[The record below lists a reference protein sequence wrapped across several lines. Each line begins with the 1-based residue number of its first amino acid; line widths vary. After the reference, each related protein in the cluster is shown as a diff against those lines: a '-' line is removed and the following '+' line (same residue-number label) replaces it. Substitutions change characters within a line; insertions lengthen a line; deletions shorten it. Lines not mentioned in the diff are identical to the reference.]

1 MTRVIAR
8 SVESRRSLMHS
19 ASKAMVVAA
28 VVLAGTILSLSG
40 SRVPAQAPAGGPEH
54 PIQADSQRA
63 RDAVAKQGAQITK
76 LVEEQIQELQQQ
88 AEGLREK
95 QHELRTA
102 VRNRCGLSPENVMPI
117 LLGLER
123 ERFTLEIEVKLKAA
137 RREALAQMVAK
148 EAKLVRERAGSDEIL
163 EHLNKIVEARR
174 AELAALKQAREA
186 KAVAEQEVKNAEA
199 DLAEAQIRLAL
210 RREELGKSHEDP
222 VIDRLN
228 QQLLEISLEVTQDQL
243 RLELLKERL
252 NVLENVQAS
261 LDDYKNT
268 TEIEL
273 PRVLRLLEQ
282 AQTQLA
288 QVKLAIPN

>member
-1 MTRVIAR
+1 MPRVIAR
-8 SVESRRSLMHS
+8 VAESRHSLTHS
-19 ASKAMVVAA
+19 ACKGLA
-28 VVLAGTILSLSG
+28 VVVLMATILLPSG
-40 SRVPAQAPAGGPEH
+40 SPVSAQAPAREPEP
-54 PIQADSQRA
+54 PIRADSQQV
-63 RDAVAKQGAQITK
+63 RDAVVKQGTQIIK
-76 LVEEQIQELQQQ
+76 LADEQIQELKKQ
-88 AEGLREK
+88 ADGLREK

-102 VRNRCGLSPENVMPI
+102 VRDRCGLSPENVTPI

-123 ERFTLEIEVKLKAA
+123 DRFTLEIEVKLKAA
-137 RREALAQMVAK
+137 RRDALAQLIAK
-148 EAKLVRERAGSDEIL
+148 EAKLVQERAGSDEIL
-163 EHLNKIVEARR
+163 EHLNKVIEARR
-174 AELAALKQAREA
+174 TDLARKKQAREA
-186 KAVAEQEVKNAEA
+186 NAIAEQEVKDAEVN
-199 DLAEAQIRLAL
+199 LAEAQIRVAV

-222 VIDRLN
+222 AIDRLN
-228 QQLLEISLEVTQDQL
+228 QQLLEISVEMTQDQL

-252 NVLENVQAS
+252 TVLDSVQTL

>member
-1 MTRVIAR
+1 MSRVIAR
-8 SVESRRSLMHS
+8 FVETRHSLMHS
-19 ASKAMVVAA
+19 ACKGLA
-28 VVLAGTILSLSG
+28 VLAVILMGPILPPSG
-40 SRVPAQAPAGGPEH
+40 SPVFAQARAEKPEQ
-54 PIQADSQRA
+54 PVQADSERA
-63 RDAVAKQGAQITK
+63 RDAAAKQGAQMIK
-76 LVEEQIQELQQQ
+76 LADEQIQELKRQ

-95 QHELRTA
+95 QHEVRTA
-102 VRNRCGLSPENVMPI
+102 VRDRCGLSPENIMPI

-123 ERFTLEIEVKLKAA
+123 DRFSLEIEVKLKAA
-137 RREALAQMVAK
+137 RRDSLAQLVAK
-148 EAKLVRERAGSDEIL
+148 EAKLVQERAGSDEIL
-163 EHLNKIVEARR
+163 EHLNKVIEARR
-174 AELAALKQAREA
+174 TDLARKKQAREA
-186 KAVAEQEVKNAEA
+186 NAIAEQEVKDAEVN
-199 DLAEAQIRLAL
+199 LAEAQIRVAV

-222 VIDRLN
+222 AIDRLN
-228 QQLLEISLEVTQDQL
+228 QQLLEISVEMTQDQL

-252 NVLENVQAS
+252 TVLDSVQAL